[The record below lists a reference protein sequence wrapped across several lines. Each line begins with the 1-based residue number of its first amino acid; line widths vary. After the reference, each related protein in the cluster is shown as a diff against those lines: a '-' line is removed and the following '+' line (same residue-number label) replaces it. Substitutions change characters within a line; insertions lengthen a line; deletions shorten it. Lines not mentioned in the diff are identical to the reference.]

1 MNRNRLEYLLERYQ
15 KSVCSAEELKEL
27 DDWYRSLNYDDH
39 AFDQE
44 IKSLEE
50 IEQLSDIL
58 FEEFQKKLANEKE
71 PLPTINRWYPLVAAA
86 VLLLVAGAVL
96 FFVYPKTDV
105 KKPSVVSNKTQILPG
120 SNKAIL
126 TLADG
131 AQVVLNGA
139 TARQIPDQYGIKLT
153 RVDSSLLTY
162 SPQDVSLPL
171 HTGQLAYNTIETP
184 RGGQY
189 QVMLPDGTKV
199 WLNAATVLRYPL
211 QYAAHERKVELSGE
225 AYFEVA
231 PKKSQPFIIVAGKQE
246 VKVLGTDVNIKSYR
260 DEPLS
265 STTLVSGSVRVH
277 DLRTGESVILE
288 PGQQANTLLTQD
300 KMAITTVNAQDIV
313 SWKNGYMVF
322 DNQDIYSIMKV
333 ISRWYDIDVIYDQVN
348 KKERFGG
355 TFSRYANLQY
365 ILENLEQI
373 GSVRFSV
380 QGKKIVV
387 SDRLSVSTE
396 PLSIK

>member
-1 MNRNRLEYLLERYQ
+1 MNRNRLQYLLERYQ

-27 DDWYRSLNYDDH
+27 DDWYRSLNYGDH
-39 AFDQE
+39 AFEQE
-44 IKSLEE
+44 IKSREE
-50 IEQLSDIL
+50 KEQLSDIL
-58 FEEFQKKLANEKE
+58 FEGFQKRLANEKE
-71 PLPTINRWYPLVAAA
+71 PLPTINRWYPLAAAA
-86 VLLLVAGAVL
+86 VLLFVAGAVL

-105 KKPSVVSNKTQILPG
+105 KKPSVASNKTQILPG

-131 AQVVLNGA
+131 EQVVLDDA
-139 TARQIPDQYGIKLT
+139 TTHGIPDQYGMKLT

-162 SPQDVSLPL
+162 SIANGRAPQ
-171 HTGQLAYNTIETP
+171 HAEELAYNTIETP

-199 WLNAATVLRYPL
+199 WLNAATILRYPVK
-211 QYAAHERKVELSGE
+211 YSTNERKVELSGE

-231 PKKSQPFIIVAGKQE
+231 ANKSQPFIVVTGKQE
-246 VKVLGTDVNIKSYR
+246 INVLGTHVNVKSYK
-260 DEPLS
+260 DEQLT
-265 STTLVSGSVRVH
+265 STTLISGSVRVH
-277 DLRTGESVILE
+277 DLNTDESVILT
-288 PGQQANTLLTQD
+288 PGQQANTRLMSK
-300 KMAITTVNAQDIV
+300 KMSITAVNAQDVV

-333 ISRWYDIDVIYDQVN
+333 ISRWYNVDVVYSQVD

-355 TFSRYANLQY
+355 TFSRYAHLQH

-373 GSVRFSV
+373 GSARFSV
-380 QGKKIVV
+380 QGREVVV
-387 SDRLSVSTE
+387 SNRL
-396 PLSIK
+396 LAR